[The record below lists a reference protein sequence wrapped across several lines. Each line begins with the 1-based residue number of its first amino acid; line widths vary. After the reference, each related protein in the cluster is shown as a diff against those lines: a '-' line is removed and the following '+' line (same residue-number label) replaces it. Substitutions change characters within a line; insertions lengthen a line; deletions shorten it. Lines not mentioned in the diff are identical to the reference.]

1 VLRGMQNDQHGA
13 PVAVIAQAPPS
24 AEDAFAVLP
33 QNLTIAIQMHAAH
46 RTRWAPGHTWLPNF
60 ISADQTT
67 RRHAPGGPSA
77 PVLRRGSK
85 NGPSGMPLVE
95 PTGWIAVVSDTFAA
109 CRSRSSSRFERCYH
123 STPNAIGAD
132 NRVNPRVYQR
142 IHPGAGTHPPVR
154 LLALRV
160 RALHP
165 ARPRSGRARS

>member
-60 ISADQTT
+60 ISADQPT

-77 PVLRRGSK
+77 PVLRRGIEERAKRHATGGTHWMDRCGQRHLRRLQITLREMLPFNPECHRCRQSGK
-85 NGPSGMPLVE
+85 SPSL
-95 PTGWIAVVSDTFAA
+95 PTDS
-109 CRSRSSSRFERCYH
+109 
-123 STPNAIGAD
+123 
-132 NRVNPRVYQR
+132 
-142 IHPGAGTHPPVR
+142 PGVGTHPPVR